1 MIGHGD
7 QQSRR
12 RWHTYGCDAG
22 SDRNRRPGAA
32 NQRKFV
38 EVLGEGPPST
48 APPGQPPDA
57 RTVPTA
63 AAAPRSPRRGRTVE
77 GLFKAGTKIDAI
89 LDAAKSGKTFT
100 AGELLAMQSTV
111 FRYSQTVEIVSRAAD
126 RLVGA
131 VKQTLSTQ
139 V

>member
-1 MIGHGD
+1 MEI
-7 QQSRR
+7 
-12 RWHTYGCDAG
+12 
-22 SDRNRRPGAA
+22 NRAASGGIPPDGMQAPTGASGTGPA

-48 APPGQPPDA
+48 APPGQIPDA
-57 RTVPTA
+57 RTGPTPTP
-63 AAAPRSPRRGRTVE
+63 APQEASGVRRTVE
-77 GLFKAGTKIDAI
+77 GLFKAEQKIDAI
-89 LDAAKSGKTFT
+89 LNAARSGKTFT

-131 VKQTLSTQ
+131 VKQMLSTQ

>member
-1 MIGHGD
+1 MEI
-7 QQSRR
+7 
-12 RWHTYGCDAG
+12 
-22 SDRNRRPGAA
+22 NRAAASGLPPDGMQAPTGAA
-32 NQRKFV
+32 GASHQRKFV

-48 APPGQPPDA
+48 APPGQIPDA
-57 RTVPTA
+57 RTGPTP
-63 AAAPRSPRRGRTVE
+63 AAAPPETSGVRRTVE
-77 GLFKAGTKIDAI
+77 GLFKAEQKIDAI
-89 LDAAKSGKTFT
+89 LNAAKSGKTFT

-131 VKQTLSTQ
+131 VKQMLSTQ